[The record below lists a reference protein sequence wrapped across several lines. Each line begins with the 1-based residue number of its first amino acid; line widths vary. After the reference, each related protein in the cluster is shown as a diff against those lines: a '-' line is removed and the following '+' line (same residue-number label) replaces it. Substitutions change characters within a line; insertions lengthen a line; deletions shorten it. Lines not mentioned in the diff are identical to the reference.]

1 MGVSRTNFWGSRSGE
16 YTAGERGGVLG
27 HTFHHLH
34 KNEPDLPT
42 PRGMEEQYK
51 VRGGRTLGQILAADG
66 VEKGRGGMLGV
77 IVCEVHTERR

>member
-1 MGVSRTNFWGSRSGE
+1 MNIRLGSGGE
-16 YTAGERGGVLG
+16 YWGVLNIIRHG
-27 HTFHHLH
+27 T
-34 KNEPDLPT
+34 DLPT